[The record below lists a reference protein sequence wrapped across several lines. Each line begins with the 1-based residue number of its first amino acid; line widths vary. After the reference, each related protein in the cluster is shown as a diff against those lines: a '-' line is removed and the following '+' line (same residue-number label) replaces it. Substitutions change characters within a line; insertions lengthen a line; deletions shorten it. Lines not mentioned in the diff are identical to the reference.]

1 MNAYADVDLDLTM
14 ANIRLNWAI
23 FINYKIFK
31 NTHTHTPTHTHN
43 THTHTKT
50 DSDEYSLV
58 PFKKHNYSNNVLMA
72 KKKKQNPL
80 HSHKKNIHYLA
91 TANQT

>member
-31 NTHTHTPTHTHN
+31 NTHTHTHQHTHTTH

-58 PFKKHNYSNNVLMA
+58 PFKKHNYSNNVING
-72 KKKKQNPL
+72 KKEKTEPITQ
-80 HSHKKNIHYLA
+80 S
-91 TANQT
+91 